1 MGDWLRGTMAPWL
14 ALALALSALGAV
26 AAQRG
31 RPLAALAVQAAPA
44 EGLEQILGD
53 GQPEDIGYGYQ
64 RSRNP
69 AHLARVTRNGRQ
81 EVQGLLLLGQP
92 SAWQDDAAEK
102 RSRLLPA
109 DVDAGDTPAPSAF
122 RERMASRQRRQRV
135 QQQQQLERLQ
145 MQQAQQAQQQQWGDW
160 RRDNPS
166 ISSFYPA
173 GGPAAEPVDNPE
185 RYLQAL
191 REAWVRYQQQTGAID
206 VGPDD
211 LTDLETLQFLE
222 ALGEDIPGA
231 KKRAPAP
238 APAPSQQQGT
248 SSLDWAA
255 PLVWSGYQ
263 LKKRSTNPDEDD
275 SDDWGDERLDDS
287 TGVLDDD
294 EYGPGSLSL
303 NFPSVPSGPPGPGGN
318 RLALLLTEQLFDER
332 YNDPAVKR
340 LLLTKR
346 SAQRPDEEALQQGQQ
361 GHAMR
366 RRKKSTQ
373 AHADTAPNVQKDL
386 ARIFGEPEPA
396 DGEPEPPLAL
406 PLAAAAS
413 APATT
418 VPGAAPTATA
428 TTTAGP
434 NKNATKQAD
443 GAQRNPVPLSPIGH
457 AHETDKIAREH
468 AQHPHQHA
476 PGTAT
481 NSPNTVVHVH
491 EEHAPPMVAAEGPH
505 AHDQAVHAEEH
516 AEEHPPP
523 SQEKGSASTGA
534 AGANGAP
541 AVAAADG
548 EQEELPIPLAL
559 SRHRRI
565 AKKSIDW
572 SQYFGLD
579 RRRKKSTQYSD
590 ADVDALENAVDGE
603 WLLRHNLMGFKSS
616 KGGNINKRVA
626 VKKEGA
632 SPDELLPA
640 AWDKRWDLADDE
652 GVVTEDDEEGVLQPR
667 PGITPVARTITF
679 WARDTMGRCPAV
691 AQLSQSCR
699 GVVGGDN
706 GLVPICVLYHA
717 CHLCGPY
724 VGLPESSSCVSEL
737 RRLGA
742 EICTSAPHEP
752 ECRAKVKAVARLYSS
767 KASSERDRD
776 TCLKQPC
783 LGFFFLT
790 APAVAFTR

>member
-1 MGDWLRGTMAPWL
+1 MAPWL
-14 ALALALSALGAV
+14 AFSLLLGVLGSV

-31 RPLAALAVQAAPA
+31 RPLAARAVQAAPV

-53 GQPEDIGYGYQ
+53 GQPEDIGYGFQ

-69 AHLARVTRNGRQ
+69 ARSSRNGRT
-81 EVQGLLLLGQP
+81 EVQGLLLLGKP
-92 SAWQDDAAEK
+92 GAWQDGANAGEK
-102 RSRLLPA
+102 RSRSVDE
-109 DVDAGDTPAPSAF
+109 DVQEQPAPSAF

-135 QQQQQLERLQ
+135 QQQLEQ
-145 MQQAQQAQQQQWGDW
+145 IQQAQAQQQQQQWGDW
-160 RRDNPS
+160 RRDSPS
-166 ISSFYPA
+166 VTSFYPA
-173 GGPAAEPVDNPE
+173 GGPQSEPVDNPE

-231 KKRAPAP
+231 KKRAAPGP
-238 APAPSQQQGT
+238 APAPSHQQGT

-263 LKKRSTNPDEDD
+263 LKKRSTNPVEDD
-275 SDDWGDERLDDS
+275 ADDWGEDRNDDS
-287 TGVLDDD
+287 GVLDDD
-294 EYGPGSLSL
+294 EYAGPDPGPGPGSLDL
-303 NFPSVPSGPPGPGGN
+303 PSVPSGPRGPGGN
-318 RLALLLTEQLFDER
+318 RLAMLLTEQLFDER
-332 YNDPAVKR
+332 YNDPAIKR

-346 SAQRPDEEALQQGQQ
+346 SAQRPDDGADGQGTQ

-366 RRKKSTQ
+366 RRKKSTRPAL
-373 AHADTAPNVQKDL
+373 AHDTAPNVQKDL

-406 PLAAAAS
+406 PLAAA
-413 APATT
+413 PATT
-418 VPGAAPTATA
+418 APGSAPTATA

-434 NKNATKQAD
+434 NKNTSKQAD
-443 GAQRNPVPLSPIGH
+443 GAGQHPPPTSSAPSLVPLSPIGH
-457 AHETDKIAREH
+457 AHETDKLAREH

-476 PGTAT
+476 PFAT
-481 NSPNTVVHVH
+481 NSPNTQVHIH

-505 AHDQAVHAEEH
+505 AHDQAVHAEDKDK
-516 AEEHPPP
+516 AAP
-523 SQEKGSASTGA
+523 SQEKGPGLPASPGA
-534 AGANGAP
+534 SGAGAP
-541 AVAAADG
+541 AVAGLHG
-548 EQEELPIPLAL
+548 EQEQDELPIPLAL

-579 RRRKKSTQYSD
+579 RRRKKSTVWRD
-590 ADVDALENAVDGE
+590 AEESAMENAVDAD

-616 KGGNINKRVA
+616 KASNINKRVA

-632 SPDELLPA
+632 PPDA
-640 AWDKRWDLADDE
+640 AWDKRWDSTDD
-652 GVVTEDDEEGVLQPR
+652 GDVVTEDDEEGVLQPDA
-667 PGITPVARTITF
+667 TPAAPRTITF
-679 WARDTMGRCPAV
+679 WARDTMGHCPAV
-691 AQLSQSCR
+691 SRLAQACR

-724 VGLPESSSCVSEL
+724 VGLPEQSSCVSEL

-742 EICTSAPHEP
+742 EICTSSRQEP

-767 KASSERDRD
+767 KASSERD
-776 TCLKQPC
+776 TCAQQPC
-783 LGFFFLT
+783 LAYFFLT